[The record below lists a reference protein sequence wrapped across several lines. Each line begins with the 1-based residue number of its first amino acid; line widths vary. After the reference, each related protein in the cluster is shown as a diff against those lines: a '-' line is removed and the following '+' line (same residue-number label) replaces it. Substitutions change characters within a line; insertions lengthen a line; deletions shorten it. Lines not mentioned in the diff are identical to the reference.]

1 MMDNRGQISA
11 EFLLLFGVLIVVV
24 MLSIVFVA
32 DEQELNVAMAAAR
45 NGVIEGVG
53 TSSVA
58 MYPKDTFRDYSTSK
72 TSLLYP
78 YSVEIVNISY
88 AEMGYDSSYDKKR
101 IQFKVY
107 AKTSSRFDKAEL
119 VSIGDRIN
127 FNLRKSLALS
137 FNSTASTN
145 KLYNPVFSS
154 HYVYT
159 TANVKWIQG

>member
-1 MMDNRGQISA
+1 MMDDRGQISA
-11 EFLLLFGVLIVVV
+11 EFLFLFGVLILIV
-24 MLSIVFVA
+24 MLSLIFIA

-45 NGVIEGVG
+45 SGAIEGLE

-58 MYPKDTFRDYSTSK
+58 IYPEDTYREYSNSK

-78 YSVEIVNISY
+78 YSIKIINVSY
-88 AEMGYDSSYDKKR
+88 EELGYDANYEKKW

-107 AKTSSRFDKAEL
+107 AKTSERFDDSEL

-127 FNLRKSLALS
+127 YNLRKSLAIS
-137 FNSTASTN
+137 FNSTLSTN
-145 KLYNPVFSS
+145 KLYNPVFSN

-159 TANVKWIQG
+159 TANVKWV

>member
-1 MMDNRGQISA
+1 MMDDRGQISA
-11 EFLLLFGVLIVVV
+11 EFLFLFGVLILIV
-24 MLSIVFVA
+24 MLSLIFIA

-45 NGVIEGVG
+45 SGAIEGLE

-58 MYPKDTFRDYSTSK
+58 IYPEDTYREYSNSK

-78 YSVEIVNISY
+78 YSIKIINVSY
-88 AEMGYDSSYDKKR
+88 EELGYDANYEKKW

-107 AKTSSRFDKAEL
+107 AKTSERFDDSEL

-127 FNLRKSLALS
+127 YNLRKSLAIS
-137 FNSTASTN
+137 FNSTLSTN
-145 KLYNPVFSS
+145 KLYNPVFSP

-159 TANVKWIQG
+159 TANVKWV